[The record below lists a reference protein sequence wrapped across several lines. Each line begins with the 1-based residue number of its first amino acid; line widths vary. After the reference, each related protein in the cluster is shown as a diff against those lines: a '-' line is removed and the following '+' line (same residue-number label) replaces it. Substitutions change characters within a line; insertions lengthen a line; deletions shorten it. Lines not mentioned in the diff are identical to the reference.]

1 MINRYAQIPVIT
13 STEDPRPR
21 YSMVKYPSI
30 PLDSQDIYVYVN
42 QGDRY
47 DTLAQSFYNDSTLWW
62 IINKANPS
70 QDSNSL
76 FPTAGAQIR
85 VPSKSRVAS
94 IISQYENLN
103 R

>member
-1 MINRYAQIPVIT
+1 MNRYSRIPTIT
-13 STEDPRPR
+13 SKEDPKPR

-30 PLDSQDIYVYVN
+30 PLGSSDVYVYVN

-62 IINKANPS
+62 VINRANPAQPAS
-70 QDSNSL
+70 SL
-76 FPTAGAQIR
+76 FPIIGSQIR
-85 VPSKSRVAS
+85 VPVKSRVAS

-103 R
+103 F